1 MTIHQLL
8 PARAPIELDQ
18 LLARLRA
25 AGAERRLTPFAEP
38 IKQLCRVLS
47 RGLLSAPEVRQHPQ
61 LVALGYWL
69 RPAALKTL
77 EERFRAGVPAGTI
90 AVPRGLAFH
99 LPPANVDTLFVYS
112 WLLSLC
118 VGNANLIR
126 LPEEPTPPVALLL
139 GQIGRALEAAGL
151 DGHDMIVTYPR
162 DDRITGALSEL
173 VDVRCVWGGDAKVR
187 HIHALPLSPH
197 GIEIGFADRFSMAAL
212 RSQAVL
218 DLDPEQRHALVEK
231 FYNDVF
237 WFDQMGCASPR
248 IVFWVGSPELGRMAS
263 YSFFKALKEIIEKK
277 GYRVE
282 LGTVLGRLG
291 YAYRSILDL
300 PVSRLELHRNELY
313 VLTLDQAVDFR
324 ETVFGAGTLM
334 QVALDRLADLVGF
347 VVRKDQTLTQFG
359 FASDE
364 LEALVRTL
372 NGRGLDRIVPVGR
385 ALDFHHVWDGMD
397 LLRQFSRLVHVE
409 R

>member
-1 MTIHQLL
+1 MTIQQLL
-8 PARAPIELDQ
+8 PVRATLDLDQ
-18 LLARLRA
+18 VLARLRA
-25 AGAERRLTPFAEP
+25 ARAEHRLTSFAEP
-38 IKQLCRVLS
+38 IKKFCTVLS
-47 RGLLSAPEVRQHPQ
+47 RALLNHPDVRQHPQ

-69 RPAALKTL
+69 RPAALKAL
-77 EERFRAGVPAGTI
+77 EEHFRTVAPSGEI
-90 AVPRGLAFH
+90 AVPRGVVFH

-112 WLLSLC
+112 WLLSLA

-126 LPEEPTPPVALLL
+126 LPEETTPAVDLLL
-139 GQIGRALEAAGL
+139 KQVGQALAEAGLEA
-151 DGHDMIVTYPR
+151 HDMIVTYPR

-197 GIEIGFADRFSMAAL
+197 AIEIGFADRFSMAAL
-212 RSQAVL
+212 QSHAVL
-218 DLDPEQRHALVEK
+218 DLAPEQRRALAEK

-237 WFDQMGCASPR
+237 WFNQMGCASPR
-248 IVFWVGSPELGRMAS
+248 IVFWVGPPELGQAAS
-263 YSFFKALKEIIEKK
+263 ATFFEALSEVIEAKD
-277 GYRVE
+277 YRIE
-282 LGTVLGRLG
+282 LGTVLEKLG

-300 PVSRLELHRNELY
+300 PVTRFEFHRNELC
-313 VLTLDQAVDFR
+313 VLSLDEAADFR

-334 QVALDRLADLVGF
+334 QVTLERLPALAGF
-347 VVRKDQTLTQFG
+347 VVRKDQTLTHFG
-359 FASDE
+359 FGPDE
-364 LEALVRTL
+364 IDILVGAL
-372 NGRGLDRIVPVGR
+372 NGRGIDRIVPVGR

>member
-8 PARAPIELDQ
+8 PARTPVDLDQ

-25 AGAERRLTPFAEP
+25 ARDERRLRPFAEP
-38 IKQLCRVLS
+38 VQRLCKTLS
-47 RGLLSAPEVRQHPQ
+47 RALLSDPEARQHPQ

-69 RPAALKTL
+69 RPAALKIL
-77 EERFRAGVPAGTI
+77 EEQFGTGVPAGEI
-90 AVPRGLAFH
+90 AVPRGLVFH

-112 WLLSLC
+112 WLLSLA

-126 LPEEPTPPVALLL
+126 LPEATTPAVALLL
-139 GQIGRALEAAGL
+139 EQIGRALGAAGL
-151 DGHDMIVTYPR
+151 GAHDLLVTYPR

-197 GIEIGFADRFSMAAL
+197 AIELGFADRFSMAAL

-218 DLDPEQRHALVEK
+218 DLDPEQRRRLAET

-248 IVFWVGSPELGRMAS
+248 IVFWVGPPALGKAAAAT
-263 YSFFKALKEIIEKK
+263 FFGALGEVIEAK
-277 GYRVE
+277 GYRIE
-282 LGTVLGRLG
+282 LGTALGKLG

-300 PVSRLELHRNELY
+300 PVSRIELLRNELC
-313 VLTLDQAVDFR
+313 VLSLDEAADFR
-324 ETVFGAGTLM
+324 DTVFGAGTLM
-334 QVALDRLADLVGF
+334 QVALDALPALAGF
-347 VVRKDQTLTQFG
+347 VVRKDQTLTHFG
-359 FASDE
+359 FAADE
-364 LEALVRTL
+364 LEALARTL
-372 NGRGLDRIVPVGR
+372 NGRGIDRIVPVGR
-385 ALDFHHVWDGMD
+385 ALGFHHVWDGLD